1 MIFSQK
7 NFINVG
13 FLRLFR
19 AARLVKLLRFS
30 KTSNI
35 INYLGQLQISLNDHG
50 PWLWPSSILHPIV
63 KIIHPSPPPGKATPS
78 ESFCGPSFSL
88 SRSVN
93 FDKKSRFCHPVL
105 HDFYHYPS
113 SSFSP
118 SSSSSWAEKIFLP
131 PSIVCLISKVLAF
144 QGLFTTC
151 HTHSP
156 PPASLSIF
164 PGNLIKRFDRII
176 WWIIW

>member
-35 INYLGQLQISLNDHG
+35 INYLGQLQISLNVFDVTMTMT
-50 PWLWPSSILHPIV
+50 IFN
-63 KIIHPSPPPGKATPS
+63 SPPNCQHNPPFSSARQGYTIRILLWTFVQ
-78 ESFCGPSFSL
+78 SFKVCKF
-88 SRSVN
+88 RY
-93 FDKKSRFCHPVL
+93 KSRFYVTL
-105 HDFYHYPS
+105 FFMISTTTPS
-113 SSFSP
+113 SSSP

-164 PGNLIKRFDRII
+164 PGNLIKKVR
-176 WWIIW
+176 